1 MAGAH
6 VIGLIRSADR
16 EALVR
21 GSRGTQVVTGNDVSA
36 AREHSPYDLVLES
49 LGGEVLAD
57 TLAMLAPEAP
67 AYLSEYLQA
76 QRVASMSEASPAAR
90 SSTGS

>member
-1 MAGAH
+1 MH

-21 GSRGTQVVTGNDVSA
+21 EAGAHGVVTGNDVSA

-49 LGGEVLAD
+49 LGGEVL
-57 TLAMLAPEAP
+57 
-67 AYLSEYLQA
+67 
-76 QRVASMSEASPAAR
+76 QRTP
-90 SSTGS
+90 